1 MIKYINKKVEA
12 RCPVCNC
19 SEGILFWTVE
29 ASNASAHFLSSKKDN
44 ARYLKL
50 TSHIE
55 KLWNKSNCE
64 VIKCVA
70 CEFVY
75 SFPYVAGDK
84 LFYDLAY
91 ERGGCP
97 DWKWEFEKAF
107 NIISVR
113 KINQP
118 RVLEIGVG
126 IGTFICKLV
135 DTITDAKNVVAIEYS
150 DYGRKQ
156 IKDRGV
162 NCFSRDIKTLT
173 EFELGGKFDYIC
185 LFQTLEHLDNIN
197 DLLKIFSTHLNH
209 DGEIILAVPNEKRI
223 QFNEL
228 NGALLDMPPNHIGRW
243 TNSAF
248 QYYADSNGFSVIEH
262 QYEPANF
269 LSAASQFLMYR
280 LLKASQNTRSLS
292 HYLVFREKSLLKSL
306 GIRFIVLLDALF
318 NLNKLIKLAVNI
330 NAIGGDSQ
338 FVRLRKAC

>member
-1 MIKYINKKVEA
+1 MKYINKEVEA

-19 SEGILFWTVE
+19 PKGILLWTVE
-29 ASNASAHFLSSKKDN
+29 AFNASAHFLSSKKDN
-44 ARYLKL
+44 ARYKNL

-64 VIKCVA
+64 VIQCVA
-70 CEFVY
+70 CEFTY

-91 ERGGCP
+91 EGGGYP
-97 DWKWEFEKAF
+97 DWKWEFQKAF
-107 NIISVR
+107 DVISKR

-118 RVLEIGVG
+118 RVLEIGAG
-126 IGTFICKLV
+126 KGAFISRLV
-135 DTITDAKNVVAIEYS
+135 DSITDAKNIVGIEYS

-156 IKDRGV
+156 IEDRGV
-162 NCFSRDIKTLT
+162 NCFSRDIRTLT

-185 LFQTLEHLDNIN
+185 LFQVLEHLDNIN
-197 DLLKIFSTHLNH
+197 DLLKILSAHLNS

-228 NGALLDMPPNHIGRW
+228 NDALLDMPPNHIGRW

-248 QYYADSNGFSVIEH
+248 QYYAKSNDFTVVEH

-269 LSAASQFLMYR
+269 LSAASQFLIYR
-280 LLKASQNTRSLS
+280 LLRASQNTHSLS
-292 HYLVFREKSLLKSL
+292 HNLLFRDKGLLKSL

-330 NAIGGDSQ
+330 NTIGGSSQ
-338 FVRLRKAC
+338 FVRLSKVC